1 MDIQQFIAVFLAIC
15 GGIITV
21 SGAIGWIIKWVQ
33 AAKKPSDDLRAR
45 VSNLE
50 TQIATSNREI
60 REKFMD
66 YDQYFHNDKTRIDEI
81 ESNNKGF
88 QRMVI
93 QSLQALTDHALNG
106 NNNKGLEDASEALN
120 RYLTN
125 KI

>member
-50 TQIATSNREI
+50 TQIA
-60 REKFMD
+60 D
-66 YDQYFHNDKTRIDEI
+66 YDQYFRNDKTRIDEI

>member
-21 SGAIGWIIKWVQ
+21 SGAIAWIIKWVR

-60 REKFMD
+60 REKSMN

-93 QSLQALTDHALNG
+93 QSLQALTDQDLYGRERRRNFI
-106 NNNKGLEDASEALN
+106 EAI
-120 RYLTN
+120 TSVS
-125 KI
+125 K

>member
-50 TQIATSNREI
+50 TQLATSNREI

-66 YDQYFHNDKTRIDEI
+66 YDQYFHNDKTRIDGI
-81 ESNNKGF
+81 ESNSKDF

-106 NNNKGLEDASEALN
+106 NNTEGLQDASAALN
-120 RYLTN
+120 KFLTSR
-125 KI
+125 I